1 VAVAERRWWAL
12 DIPIAVSNVSVVSE
26 REVEMDPEAR
36 TQFIESWGTMGVAW
50 GINRSMARI
59 HALLML
65 SHEPVCLDDIATML
79 EISRGNASM
88 SLQKLRDW
96 GVIRKAPI
104 AGDRRDYY
112 VTEPDVWS
120 MFFAIA
126 RERKR
131 REFDP
136 AVSTV
141 HQAIEALGDDTA
153 PEVQQRLAQMA
164 KLLGTG
170 EQVLERFLANPT
182 ASRALLAFL
191 AAGPQI

>member
-1 VAVAERRWWAL
+1 
-12 DIPIAVSNVSVVSE
+12 
-26 REVEMDPEAR
+26 MDPEAR
-36 TQFIESWGTMGVAW
+36 QQFIESWGAMGVAW

-65 SHEPVCLDDIATML
+65 EHEAICLDDIADIL
-79 EISRGNASM
+79 AISRGNASM

-96 GVIRKAPI
+96 GVARRVPI
-104 AGDRRDYY
+104 AGDRRDFY
-112 VTEPDVWS
+112 VTEPDVWA

-136 AVSTV
+136 AVNTV
-141 HQAIEALGDDTA
+141 RDAIDGLGDDTP
-153 PEVQQRLAQMA
+153 PEVLQRLIQMA
-164 KLLGTG
+164 SLLGTG
-170 EQVLERFLANPT
+170 EQVLDRFLANPT

-191 AAGPQI
+191 AAGPKL

>member
-1 VAVAERRWWAL
+1 
-12 DIPIAVSNVSVVSE
+12 
-26 REVEMDPEAR
+26 
-36 TQFIESWGTMGVAW
+36 
-50 GINRSMARI
+50 
-59 HALLML
+59 
-65 SHEPVCLDDIATML
+65 
-79 EISRGNASM
+79 M

-96 GVIRKAPI
+96 GVVRKVPV
-104 AGDRRDYY
+104 AGDRRDFY
-112 VTEPDVWS
+112 VTEPDVWA

-141 HQAIEALGDDTA
+141 RQAIDDLGDDTP
-153 PEVQQRLAQMA
+153 PEVHQRLAQMA
-164 KLLGTG
+164 SLLGTG
-170 EQVLERFLANPT
+170 EQVLDRFLANPT

>member
-1 VAVAERRWWAL
+1 
-12 DIPIAVSNVSVVSE
+12 
-26 REVEMDPEAR
+26 MDTETR
-36 TQFIESWGTMGVAW
+36 QRFVESWGVMGVAW

-65 SHEPVCLDDIATML
+65 SSEPICLDDIASEL

-88 SLQKLRDW
+88 SLQKLRAW
-96 GVIRKAPI
+96 GVVRRMPV
-104 AGDRRDYY
+104 AGDRRDFY
-112 VTEPDVWS
+112 VTEPDVWA

-136 AVSTV
+136 AISVV
-141 HQAIEALGDDTA
+141 RDALAHIGDDT
-153 PEVQQRLAQMA
+153 PDDVRKRLAQMNS
-164 KLLGTG
+164 LLGTG
-170 EQVLERFLANPT
+170 EQVLERFLANEQ

-191 AAGPQI
+191 AAAPTL

>member
-1 VAVAERRWWAL
+1 
-12 DIPIAVSNVSVVSE
+12 
-26 REVEMDPEAR
+26 MDVEAR
-36 TQFIESWGTMGVAW
+36 QQFIESWGAMGVAW

-65 SHEPVCLDDIATML
+65 SHEPVSLDDVASIL

-96 GVIRKAPI
+96 GVVRKVPV
-104 AGDRRDYY
+104 AGDRRDFY
-112 VTEPDVWS
+112 VTEPDVWA

-136 AVSTV
+136 AVGAVRDAMDSLV
-141 HQAIEALGDDTA
+141 DDTA
-153 PEVQQRLAQMA
+153 PEVRERLAQMA
-164 KLLGTG
+164 GLLGTG
-170 EQVLERFLANPT
+170 EQVLERFLANPN

-191 AAGPQI
+191 AAGPQL

>member
-1 VAVAERRWWAL
+1 
-12 DIPIAVSNVSVVSE
+12 
-26 REVEMDPEAR
+26 MDPTAR
-36 TQFIESWGTMGVAW
+36 QSFIESWGAMGVAW

-65 SHEPVCLDDIATML
+65 SAAPVSLDEIAEGL

-88 SLQKLRDW
+88 SLQKLRAW
-96 GVIRKAPI
+96 GVVQRAPV
-104 AGDRRDYY
+104 AGDRRDFY
-112 VTEPDVWS
+112 VSEPDVWA

-136 AVSTV
+136 ALGTV
-141 HQAIEALGDDTA
+141 RQALGALGDDTP
-153 PEVQQRLAQMA
+153 PEVQQRLAQMSS
-164 KLLGTG
+164 LLGTG
-170 EQVLERFLANPT
+170 EQVLQRFLSNER

-191 AAGPQI
+191 AAGAPTGP

>member
-1 VAVAERRWWAL
+1 MNA
-12 DIPIAVSNVSVVSE
+12 
-26 REVEMDPEAR
+26 EAR
-36 TQFIESWGTMGVAW
+36 QQFVESWGAMGVAW

-65 SHEPVCLDDIATML
+65 EATPTSLDDIAATL

-96 GVIRKAPI
+96 GVVRRVAQP
-104 AGDRRDYY
+104 GDRRDFY
-112 VTEPDVWS
+112 VTEPDVWA

-136 AVSTV
+136 AVATV
-141 HQAIEALGDDTA
+141 RQAIDTLGDDTA
-153 PEVQQRLAQMA
+153 PEVRARLAQMGG
-164 KLLGTG
+164 LLGTG
-170 EQVLERFLANPT
+170 EQVLERFLANPG

>member
-1 VAVAERRWWAL
+1 MNTETRQRFV
-12 DIPIAVSNVSVVSE
+12 
-26 REVEMDPEAR
+26 
-36 TQFIESWGTMGVAW
+36 ESWGAMGVAW

-65 SHEPVCLDDIATML
+65 SDHPISLDDIATTL

-88 SLQKLRDW
+88 SLQKLRTW
-96 GVIRKAPI
+96 GVARRVAV
-104 AGDRRDYY
+104 AGDRRDFY
-112 VTEPDVWS
+112 VTEPDVWA

-136 AVSTV
+136 AITAVRDAMEHV
-141 HQAIEALGDDTA
+141 GDDT
-153 PEVQQRLAQMA
+153 PEDVRRRLAQMST
-164 KLLGTG
+164 LLGTG
-170 EQVLERFLANPT
+170 EQVLERFLANEQ

-191 AAGPQI
+191 AAAPTL

>member
-1 VAVAERRWWAL
+1 
-12 DIPIAVSNVSVVSE
+12 
-26 REVEMDPEAR
+26 
-36 TQFIESWGTMGVAW
+36 MGVAW

-65 SHEPVCLDDIATML
+65 ADGPVSLDDIADTL

-88 SLQKLRDW
+88 SLQKLAGW
-96 GVIRKAPI
+96 GVAHKVPI
-104 AGDRRDYY
+104 AADRRDFW
-112 VTEPDVWS
+112 VSETDIWS

-136 AVSTV
+136 ALAAVRE
-141 HQAIEALGDDTA
+141 AGAALGDDT
-153 PEVQQRLAQMA
+153 PEAVRARLAQLEA
-164 KLLGTG
+164 LLGTG
-170 EQVLERFLANPT
+170 AQVLERFLANEQ

-191 AAGPQI
+191 AAAPRL

>member
-1 VAVAERRWWAL
+1 
-12 DIPIAVSNVSVVSE
+12 
-26 REVEMDPEAR
+26 MDPETR
-36 TQFIESWGTMGVAW
+36 QQFVESWGAMGVAW

-59 HALLML
+59 HALLMV
-65 SHEPVCLDDIATML
+65 SSEPTCLDDIATAL

-88 SLQKLRDW
+88 SLQKLRTW
-96 GVIRKAPI
+96 GVVRRVPV

-112 VTEPDVWS
+112 VSEPDVWA

-136 AVSTV
+136 AIAAVQ
-141 HQAIEALGDDTA
+141 HAMDNMGEDT
-153 PEVQQRLAQMA
+153 PEDVRKRLAQMGT
-164 KLLGTG
+164 LLGTG
-170 EQVLERFLANPT
+170 EQVLERFLSNEQ

-191 AAGPQI
+191 AAAPKL

>member
-1 VAVAERRWWAL
+1 ME
-12 DIPIAVSNVSVVSE
+12 
-26 REVEMDPEAR
+26 PEAR
-36 TQFIESWGTMGVAW
+36 QEFIESWGAMGVAW

-65 SHEPVCLDDIATML
+65 EHRPISLDDIAEALT
-79 EISRGNASM
+79 ISRGNASM

-96 GVIRKAPI
+96 GVARRVPV
-104 AGDRRDYY
+104 AGDRRDFY
-112 VTEPDVWS
+112 VTEPDVWA

-153 PEVQQRLAQMA
+153 PEVKQRLAQMGS
-164 KLLGTG
+164 LLGTG
-170 EQVLERFLANPT
+170 EQVLERFLANPK

>member
-1 VAVAERRWWAL
+1 
-12 DIPIAVSNVSVVSE
+12 
-26 REVEMDPEAR
+26 MDPQAR
-36 TQFIESWGTMGVAW
+36 QQFIESWGVMGVAW

-65 SHEPVCLDDIATML
+65 SHEPTSLDDIARTL

-96 GVIRKAPI
+96 GVVQRVAV
-104 AGDRRDYY
+104 AADRRDFYI
-112 VTEPDVWS
+112 TEPDVWA

-141 HQAIEALGDDTA
+141 RDAIDGLGEDTP
-153 PEVQQRLAQMA
+153 PEVRQRLAQMA
-164 KLLGTG
+164 SLMGTG
-170 EQVLERFLANPT
+170 EQVLERFLTNPT

-191 AAGPQI
+191 AAGPKP

>member
-1 VAVAERRWWAL
+1 
-12 DIPIAVSNVSVVSE
+12 
-26 REVEMDPEAR
+26 MDPEAR
-36 TQFIESWGTMGVAW
+36 QQFIESWGAMGVAW

-65 SHEPVCLDDIATML
+65 SHDPTSLDDIANAL
-79 EISRGNASM
+79 GISRGNASM

-96 GVIRKAPI
+96 GVVRRVPVV
-104 AGDRRDYY
+104 GERRDFY
-112 VTEPDVWS
+112 VTEPDVWA

-136 AVSTV
+136 AVNTV
-141 HQAIEALGDDTA
+141 RDAIDGLGDDTP
-153 PEVQQRLAQMA
+153 PEVLQRLIQMA
-164 KLLGTG
+164 SLLGTG
-170 EQVLERFLANPT
+170 EQVLDRFLANPT

-191 AAGPQI
+191 AAGPKL

>member
-1 VAVAERRWWAL
+1 
-12 DIPIAVSNVSVVSE
+12 
-26 REVEMDPEAR
+26 MDADAR
-36 TQFIESWGTMGVAW
+36 QQFIESWGAMGVAW

-65 SHEPVCLDDIATML
+65 EHTPICLDAIAEAL

-96 GVIRKAPI
+96 GVVNKVPQP
-104 AGDRRDYY
+104 GDRRDFY
-112 VTEPDVWS
+112 VTEPDVWV

-136 AVSTV
+136 AVSAV
-141 HQAIEALGDDTA
+141 RSAIAGLGDDSA
-153 PEVQQRLAQMA
+153 PDVRARLQQMA
-164 KLLGTG
+164 GLLGTG
-170 EQVLERFLANPT
+170 EQVLERFLANPA

-191 AAGPQI
+191 AAGSQLQS

>member
-1 VAVAERRWWAL
+1 MDAEA
-12 DIPIAVSNVSVVSE
+12 
-26 REVEMDPEAR
+26 
-36 TQFIESWGTMGVAW
+36 TQQFVESWGAMGVAW

-65 SHEPVCLDDIATML
+65 SHEPISLDDIASAL
-79 EISRGNASM
+79 SISRGNASM

-96 GVIRKAPI
+96 GVVQRVPV
-104 AGDRRDYY
+104 AGDRRDFY
-112 VTEPDVWS
+112 VTEPDVWT

-141 HQAIEALGDDTA
+141 QHAIDAIGEDTDPA
-153 PEVQQRLAQMA
+153 VRKRLDQMA
-164 KLLGTG
+164 GLLGTG
-170 EQVLERFLANPT
+170 DQVLQRFLSNPS

-191 AAGPQI
+191 AAGPQL